1 MLTIDGITV
10 RLGGRAILE
19 RASAT
24 IPQGARVGLIGRN
37 GAGKST
43 LMKALIGQID
53 PDEGQIGKPTRAR
66 IGYIAQEAP
75 DGSITPEEAVLAAGG
90 LLERAGIAGPAYTG
104 SMIDNVEIN
113 GPYIVVAPGFAFAHA
128 RPSEAVH
135 RTGMSWVRLARP
147 VAFGHKTNDPVSLV
161 VALAATDDGAHATAM
176 AELAKV
182 VGNPDKRAAL
192 DAAARPADV
201 LGILGG
207 TPATAQSAAPA
218 KTTNLILT
226 VCGNGLGTSLFLKN
240 TLEQVLGT
248 WGWAPFITVEAT
260 DTISAKGRA
269 KEADLIMTSGEIAK
283 TLGDVG
289 VPVKVIENFTSTREI
304 DAALR
309 DSYDV

>member
-1 MLTIDGITV
+1 MAGLTGLLAQDCIALDV
-10 RLGGRAILE
+10 PA
-19 RASAT
+19 AT
-24 IPQGARVGLIGRN
+24 W
-37 GAGKST
+37 
-43 LMKALIGQID
+43 
-53 PDEGQIGKPTRAR
+53 
-66 IGYIAQEAP
+66 
-75 DGSITPEEAVLAAGG
+75 EEAVLAAGG

-104 SMIDNVEIN
+104 SMIDNVETN

-135 RTGMSWVRLARP
+135 RTGMSWVRLANP

-161 VALAATDDGAHATAM
+161 VALAATDDGAHAAAM

-182 VGNPDKRAAL
+182 VGNPNKRAAL
-192 DAAARPADV
+192 DAAARPAEV
-201 LGILGG
+201 LGILAG
-207 TPATAQSAAPA
+207 TAATAPSAAPA
-218 KTTNLILT
+218 RTTNLILT

-289 VPVKVIENFTSTREI
+289 VPVKIIENFTSTREI

>member
-1 MLTIDGITV
+1 MSGLTGLLAEDCIELD
-10 RLGGRAILE
+10 
-19 RASAT
+19 ASAAT
-24 IPQGARVGLIGRN
+24 W
-37 GAGKST
+37 
-43 LMKALIGQID
+43 
-53 PDEGQIGKPTRAR
+53 
-66 IGYIAQEAP
+66 
-75 DGSITPEEAVLAAGG
+75 EEAVLAAGG

-104 SMIDNVEIN
+104 SMIDNVQTN

-135 RTGMSWVRLARP
+135 TTGMSWVRLAQP

-182 VGNPDKRAAL
+182 VGSADKRAAL
-192 DAAARPADV
+192 D
-201 LGILGG
+201 
-207 TPATAQSAAPA
+207 SAAGPDEVLA
-218 KTTNLILT
+218 ILAGTAIPGPSPTHSGRTSNLILT

-248 WGWAPFITVEAT
+248 WGWGSFITVEAT

-269 KEADLIMTSGEIAK
+269 KDADLIMTSGEIAK

-289 VPVKVIENFTSTREI
+289 VPVRVIDNFTSTREI

-309 DSYDV
+309 ASYDI

>member
-1 MLTIDGITV
+1 MPGLTALLTADCIALDV
-10 RLGGRAILE
+10 PA
-19 RASAT
+19 AT
-24 IPQGARVGLIGRN
+24 W
-37 GAGKST
+37 
-43 LMKALIGQID
+43 
-53 PDEGQIGKPTRAR
+53 
-66 IGYIAQEAP
+66 
-75 DGSITPEEAVLAAGG
+75 EEAVQAAGG

-104 SMIDNVEIN
+104 SMIDNVETN

-128 RPSEAVH
+128 RPSPAVH
-135 RTGMSWVRLARP
+135 RTGMSWVRLAQP
-147 VAFGHKTNDPVSLV
+147 VAFGHKTNDPVTLV

-176 AELAKV
+176 AELARV
-182 VGNPDKRAAL
+182 VGNPATRSAL
-192 DAAARPADV
+192 DAALRPADV
-201 LGILGG
+201 LAVLGG
-207 TPATAQSAAPA
+207 AGAPERPAASTAR
-218 KTTNLILT
+218 TTNLILT

-269 KEADLIMTSGEIAK
+269 KDADLIMTSGEIAK

-309 DSYDV
+309 SSYDI

>member
-1 MLTIDGITV
+1 MSGLSGLLTEDCIALDV
-10 RLGGRAILE
+10 DA
-19 RASAT
+19 AT
-24 IPQGARVGLIGRN
+24 W
-37 GAGKST
+37 
-43 LMKALIGQID
+43 
-53 PDEGQIGKPTRAR
+53 
-66 IGYIAQEAP
+66 
-75 DGSITPEEAVLAAGG
+75 EESVLAAGG

-104 SMIDNVEIN
+104 AMIDNVETN

-135 RTGMSWVRLARP
+135 RTGMSWVRLAHP
-147 VAFGHKTNDPVSLV
+147 VAFGHKTNDPVDLV
-161 VALAATDDGAHATAM
+161 VALAATDAGAHATAM
-176 AELAKV
+176 AQLAQV
-182 VGNPDKRAAL
+182 VGNPEKRAAL
-192 DAAARPADV
+192 GAAATPAAV
-201 LGILGG
+201 LGILGAAQVPG
-207 TPATAQSAAPA
+207 RAVSTARTS
-218 KTTNLILT
+218 NLILT

-248 WGWAPFITVEAT
+248 WGWASFINVEAT

-289 VPVKVIENFTSTREI
+289 VPVKVIDNFTSTREI

>member
-1 MLTIDGITV
+1 MSGLTGLLAEDCIALDV
-10 RLGGRAILE
+10 DA
-19 RASAT
+19 AT
-24 IPQGARVGLIGRN
+24 W
-37 GAGKST
+37 
-43 LMKALIGQID
+43 
-53 PDEGQIGKPTRAR
+53 
-66 IGYIAQEAP
+66 
-75 DGSITPEEAVLAAGG
+75 EEAVLAAGA

-104 SMIDNVEIN
+104 AMIDNVETN

-135 RTGMSWVRLARP
+135 RTGMSWIRLAHP
-147 VAFGHKTNDPVSLV
+147 VAFGHKTNDPVDLV
-161 VALAATDDGAHATAM
+161 VALAATDAGAHATAM

-182 VGNPDKRAAL
+182 VGSPDKRAAVG
-192 DAAARPADV
+192 AAATPAAV
-201 LGILGG
+201 LAILGG
-207 TPATAQSAAPA
+207 EKVADRGVSTGRTS
-218 KTTNLILT
+218 NLILT

-269 KEADLIMTSGEIAK
+269 KEADLIMTSGEIAR

-289 VPVKVIENFTSTREI
+289 IPVKVIGNFTSTNEV

-309 DSYDV
+309 DSYDI